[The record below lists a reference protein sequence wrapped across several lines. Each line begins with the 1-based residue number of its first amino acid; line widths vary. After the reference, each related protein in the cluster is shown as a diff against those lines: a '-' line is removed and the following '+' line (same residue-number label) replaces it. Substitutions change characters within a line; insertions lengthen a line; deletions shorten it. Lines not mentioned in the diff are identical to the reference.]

1 MKGESGRSILGA
13 MRDFNGLRHNEAAD
27 FLCGIGLLEGFYLRR
42 RRNERNAELIKV

>member
-42 RRNERNAELIKV
+42 RRNERNAELTKL